1 MWDHPA
7 NAASRIG
14 KIFSESRNQVDMQV
28 RHSLASSSTIVD
40 ADVIAIGPEFLV
52 CRFLGFIQE
61 IEQCRSLRFADLE
74 ERADMA
80 LRNDQTVPRR
90 YGKAVT
96 YPKRVI
102 VLTQNPG
109 RG

>member
-14 KIFSESRNQVDMQV
+14 KIFFESRNQVDMQV
-28 RHSLASSSTIVD
+28 RHSLAGSSAVVD
-40 ADVIAIGPEFLV
+40 SDVVAIGPEFLV

-61 IEQCRSLRFADLE
+61 IEQCRSLSFADFE
-74 ERADMA
+74 ERTDMTP
-80 LRNDQTVPRR
+80 RNDQTVPRR
-90 YGKAVT
+90 NGEAIT
-96 YPKRVI
+96 YPERVI
-102 VLTQNPG
+102 VLAQDPG